1 MSESK
6 RSNTLEELRLML
18 FPHLSFEEGW
28 SRIDAAFER
37 AGDRERLERIELL
50 ANAPD
55 LDEELVRRLRALRDG
70 PDL

>member
-6 RSNTLEELRLML
+6 RSNALEELRLML
-18 FPHLSFEEGW
+18 FPHLSSEEAS

-50 ANAPD
+50 ANSPD
-55 LDEELVRRLRALRDG
+55 LDEELLRRVRALRDG
-70 PDL
+70 PVL